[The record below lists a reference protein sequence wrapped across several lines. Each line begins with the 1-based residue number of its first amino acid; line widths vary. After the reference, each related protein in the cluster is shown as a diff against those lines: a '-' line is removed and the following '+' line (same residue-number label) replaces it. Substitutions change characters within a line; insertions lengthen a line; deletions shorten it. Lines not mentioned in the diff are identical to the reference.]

1 MVLQGVGAFPRHL
14 LDAQRRSPGPS
25 FRGDEPHRGG
35 AGEAAQVQA
44 VADRAL
50 LQCRRKSRERGLAG
64 TGRFVCFMFLLL
76 FNSFMSKTC
85 SFYVG
90 LTFWCDVFPPILM

>member
-1 MVLQGVGAFPRHL
+1 MVLQGVGAFPRYL
-14 LDAQRRSPGPS
+14 PDAQRRCAGPS
-25 FRGDEPHRGG
+25 FCGDESDRGG

-64 TGRFVCFMFLLL
+64 TGKLIYFHGSCRLFGSFRNLQLVC
-76 FNSFMSKTC
+76 
-85 SFYVG
+85 
-90 LTFWCDVFPPILM
+90 